1 MAVPHLVTAE
11 QLEHMPDEP
20 RYELVRGELVP
31 VNPPGGEHGELA
43 AWFAAALTAFVRP
56 RRLGTVYVETGFILS
71 RHPDTVRGPD
81 VAFVTRERRA
91 SLGGRIRGF
100 IPGAPD
106 LAVEIRSPDNTLAE
120 LSAKAME
127 YLRAGTRLVWVVDPP
142 AHTVLVHR
150 LGEPALTFSSEAS
163 LDGGPVIP
171 DFRFPLDELF
181 AEPD

>member
-11 QLEHMPDEP
+11 ELERMGEDA

-31 VNPPGGEHGELA
+31 VSPPGGEHGEFA
-43 AWFAAALTAFVRP
+43 AWLAAALIAFVRP

-71 RHPDTVRGPD
+71 RRPDTVRGPD

-91 SLGGRIRGF
+91 SLGGRIRGY

-106 LAVEIRSPDNTLAE
+106 LAIEIRSPEDTLAE
-120 LSAKAME
+120 LSAKAAD
-127 YLRAGTRLVWVVDPP
+127 YLRAGTRFVWVVDPV
-142 AHTVLVHR
+142 AQTVQVHR
-150 LGEPALTFSSEAS
+150 FGEPAFTIQAGAS
-163 LDGGPVIP
+163 LDGK
-171 DFRFPLDELF
+171 DPLPGFTLPLNELF